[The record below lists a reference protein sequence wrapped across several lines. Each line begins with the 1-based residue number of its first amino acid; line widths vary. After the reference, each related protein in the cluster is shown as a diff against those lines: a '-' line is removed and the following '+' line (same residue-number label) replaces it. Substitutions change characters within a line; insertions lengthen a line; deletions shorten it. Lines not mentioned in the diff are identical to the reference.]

1 MIFGWL
7 AEVQDSVPV
16 LNKALSGAE
25 VPHGEQGKTNSSD
38 SVLFV
43 WDLDETLIIFQT
55 LSNGKFAEL
64 FQGSKDPRVGSDLGR
79 RWESLILDVCDDYFF
94 YKQVGSYTEYLLIEN
109 LVAFCFH
116 SQICLSGIVV
126 IFGCVCFVNENFE
139 AK

>member
-7 AEVQDSVPV
+7 AEAQDSVPV
-16 LNKALSGAE
+16 LNKALSGVE
-25 VPHGEQGKTNSSD
+25 VPHGHKGNTNSSD

-94 YKQVGSYTEYLLIEN
+94 YKQVGSHTEYLSIEN
-109 LVAFCFH
+109 LVEFCFH
-116 SQICLSGIVV
+116 SQSCLHGILV
-126 IFGCVCFVNENFE
+126 ILFWMCMFCEGKF
-139 AK
+139 